1 MYRYFKSL
9 AEDYIF
15 RIYVDE
21 TNWETDLEI
30 YYLNGGTGW
39 HLIATG
45 DTKGLLES
53 VLNFNNEI
61 EITQGEV
68 NALVMAMELKK

>member
-1 MYRYFKSL
+1 MYRYFKGL

-15 RIYVDE
+15 RIDVSEPDFD
-21 TNWETDLEI
+21 TDLEI
-30 YYLNGGTGW
+30 HYLNGGTGW

-53 VLNFNNEI
+53 VLNFNNGI
-61 EITQGEV
+61 EITQEEV
-68 NALVMAMELKK
+68 NALMMAMELKK

>member
-9 AEDYIF
+9 AEDYIL
-15 RIYVDE
+15 RIDVSEPDFD
-21 TNWETDLEI
+21 TDLEI
-30 YYLNGGTGW
+30 HYLNGRTGW

-53 VLNFNNEI
+53 VLNFIIEI
-61 EITQGEV
+61 EIIQEEV
-68 NALVMAMELKK
+68 DALLMTMELRK